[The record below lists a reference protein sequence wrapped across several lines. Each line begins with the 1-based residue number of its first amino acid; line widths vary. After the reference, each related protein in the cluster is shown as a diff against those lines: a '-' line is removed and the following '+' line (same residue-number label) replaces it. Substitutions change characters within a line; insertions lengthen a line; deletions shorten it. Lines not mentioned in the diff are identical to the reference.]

1 MMLYLKYI
9 IPLMWNKTSYL
20 RNGADV
26 MVMVKSMPSDANR
39 VFETC

>member
-20 RNGADV
+20 RNGTDGR
-26 MVMVKSMPSDANR
+26 VMVKSMLSVANK